1 MWGFIIAFFG
11 ICALLSVFFLWT
23 RFCKFGIVKKLS
35 GGKKWK
41 RILFAFIPLAVFG
54 IFILIKA
61 MDTLIVMIHMSLYFL
76 LAELVYFIIRKIR
89 KKGKEPDDGRFHPYI
104 IGIIVIV
111 IEICYFSAGWFLA
124 HHVFETDYT
133 VTTAKELGV
142 PKLRVALIADS
153 HIGAVFD
160 GEGFGERLEKIQATE
175 PDILVISGDFVDD
188 GTTKEELRK
197 SCEALSKFKCTYGIY
212 YVYGNHDK
220 GYYSHKNFSVEEF
233 RSMLKGAG
241 VTMLEDEAVLLE
253 DSFYIIGR
261 KDKSDRSRKPIGD
274 IMATLDPSKYSIVLD
289 HQPNDYAAEAASGAD
304 LVLSGHTHG
313 GQLIPMKLFAY
324 LINANDSTYGMETR
338 DKTTFIVTSGIGD
351 WEIGFKTGCKAEF
364 CVIDIAKQTLN

>member
-61 MDTLIVMIHMSLYFL
+61 IDTLIVMIHMSLYFL
-76 LAELVYFIIRKIR
+76 LAELVAFIIRKIR
-89 KKGKEPDDGRFHPYI
+89 KKEKETDDGRFQPYI
-104 IGIIVIV
+104 VGIIVIV

-124 HHVFETDYT
+124 HHVFETDYS
-133 VTTAKELGV
+133 VATAKELGV
-142 PKLRVALIADS
+142 PNIRVALIADS

-160 GEGFGERLEKIQATE
+160 GEGFGEHLEKIQAAK

-188 GTTKEELRK
+188 GTTKEDLQK

-289 HQPNDYAAEAASGAD
+289 HQPNDYEAEAAAGAD

>member
-61 MDTLIVMIHMSLYFL
+61 IDTLIVMIHMSLYFL
-76 LAELVYFIIRKIR
+76 LAELVAFIIRKIR
-89 KKGKEPDDGRFHPYI
+89 KKEKETDDGRFHPYI
-104 IGIIVIV
+104 VGIIVIV

-124 HHVFETDYT
+124 HHVFETDYS
-133 VTTAKELGV
+133 VATAKELGV
-142 PKLRVALIADS
+142 PNIRVALIADS

-160 GEGFGERLEKIQATE
+160 GEGFGEHLERIQAAK

-188 GTTKEELRK
+188 GTTKEDLQK

-289 HQPNDYAAEAASGAD
+289 HQPNDYEAEAAAGAD

-364 CVIDIAKQTLN
+364 CVIDIAKQTLT

>member
-61 MDTLIVMIHMSLYFL
+61 IDTLIVMIHMSLYFL
-76 LAELVYFIIRKIR
+76 LAELVAFIIRKIR
-89 KKGKEPDDGRFHPYI
+89 KKEKETDDGRFQPYI
-104 IGIIVIV
+104 VGIIVIV

-124 HHVFETDYT
+124 HHVFETDYS
-133 VTTAKELGV
+133 VATAKELGV
-142 PKLRVALIADS
+142 PNIRVALIADS

-160 GEGFGERLEKIQATE
+160 GEGFSEHLEKIQAAK

-188 GTTKEELRK
+188 GTTKEDLQK

-289 HQPNDYAAEAASGAD
+289 HQPNDYEAEAAAGAD

>member
-11 ICALLSVFFLWT
+11 ICALVSLFFLWT
-23 RFCKFGIVKKLS
+23 RFCKFGIVKKLA

-54 IFILIKA
+54 IFVLINA

-76 LAELVYFIIRKIR
+76 FAELIAFIVRKIR
-89 KKGKEPDDGRFHPYI
+89 KKEKQADDGRFHPYI
-104 IGIIVIV
+104 VGIVVIV

-124 HHVFETDYT
+124 HHLFETDYT
-133 VTTAKELGV
+133 VTSAKELGV

-160 GEGFGERLEKIQATE
+160 GDGFGERLEEIQAAN
-175 PDILVISGDFVDD
+175 PDVLVITGDFVDD
-188 GTTKEELRK
+188 GTSKEDLVK

-220 GYYSHKNFSVEEF
+220 GYYSHKNFSVDEF
-233 RSMLKGAG
+233 RSLLENAG

-274 IMATLDPSKYSIVLD
+274 IMSTLDPSKYSIVLD
-289 HQPNDYAAEAASGAD
+289 HQPNDFEAEAAAGAD

-324 LINANDSTYGMETR
+324 LIKATDSTYDMETR

-364 CVIDIAKQTLN
+364 CVIDITQ

>member
-1 MWGFIIAFFG
+1 MWGFIIAFFS

-61 MDTLIVMIHMSLYFL
+61 IDTLIVMIHMSLYFL
-76 LAELVYFIIRKIR
+76 LAELVAFIIRKIR
-89 KKGKEPDDGRFHPYI
+89 KKEKETDDGRFQPYI
-104 IGIIVIV
+104 VGIIVIV

-124 HHVFETDYT
+124 HHVFETDYS
-133 VTTAKELGV
+133 VATAKELGV
-142 PKLRVALIADS
+142 PNIRVALIADS

-160 GEGFGERLEKIQATE
+160 GEGFSEHLEKIQAAK

-188 GTTKEELRK
+188 GTTKEDLQK

-289 HQPNDYAAEAASGAD
+289 HQPNDYEAEAAAGAD